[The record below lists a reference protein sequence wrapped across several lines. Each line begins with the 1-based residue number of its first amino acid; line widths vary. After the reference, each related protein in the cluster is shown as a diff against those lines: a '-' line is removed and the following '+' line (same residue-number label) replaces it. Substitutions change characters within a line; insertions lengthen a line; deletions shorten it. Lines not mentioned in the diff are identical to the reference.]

1 MSFRRVFAI
10 TFLLVAVGLAL
21 IAAGLFGSFSL
32 VTQLGFE
39 CLLLAVLWLGFH
51 ILRRIL
57 QRLLFRVGRR
67 LFVSY
72 VLIGV
77 LPMLLVF
84 CLAALLVYLLTGQL
98 AVRRA
103 ERELQQALQQLR
115 DKAATMSESLGPGSD
130 TLERRALFAA
140 EGLGEH
146 RPAAGVGWALRP
158 LSGELDGEGPFDPAL
173 LLPEGRIQTSLE
185 AVGQLESGEHFLAVV
200 APPTAAG
207 SLVVYQRI
215 EPELRRQIEEATSA
229 SIAFPQAV
237 LAAAKA
243 NEENGEVDA
252 EEGSDLEISGR
263 SLQIRFD
270 GDQAAPGASGGR
282 NRTTI
287 RTFEKDPPP
296 VPGSGLLGRPIIF
309 FPRSVELPYI
319 DWSDADWHSAIEND
333 TNFNMVAQTSLAR
346 EYLALFDSATADDV
360 NTAIGKG
367 MVALP
372 LYLSLATMTLY
383 LIAAVVAGILVYRI
397 ARATSCLHHGFE
409 EVERGNFKVDL
420 AFRGRDQLAGLVAS
434 FNRMARHLAA
444 SLEERAQREAIERE
458 LEIARQLQRSLLPP
472 ADYCAPG
479 FEIAADFVPA
489 SAIGGDFY
497 HFSGWSDGRLLVAI
511 ADVSGHGLSTGIVMS
526 AAKAL
531 LSALSTDYCPCPEL
545 LRRLDRELRAHTGRR
560 NFVTLALCA
569 FDVGRGRLEL
579 SNAGH
584 PYPYRLR
591 PDGSLTAIEN
601 PSRPLAVGLPQD
613 FRSVGAE
620 IAEGDLF
627 VLYSDGVIEAQ
638 SPSGE
643 VFGFERFEDV
653 LKTCAGRS
661 AAETRDCVLAAWRDF
676 TGTNCPEDDRTLL
689 VLKVVG

>member
-10 TFLLVAVGLAL
+10 TFLLVA
-21 IAAGLFGSFSL
+21 AGLVLIVAGVLGSFSL

-77 LPMLLVF
+77 LPMILVF
-84 CLAALLVYLLTGQL
+84 CLAGLLVYLLTGQL

-103 ERELQQALQQLR
+103 ERELQQALQHLR

-130 TLERRALFAA
+130 TLERRALFGA
-140 EGLGEH
+140 EAH
-146 RPAAGVGWALRP
+146 ARPAAGVGWALRP

-173 LLPEGRIQTSLE
+173 LLPEGRVQTSLE
-185 AVGQLESGEHFLAVV
+185 AVGELEGGEHFLVVV

-229 SIAFPQAV
+229 SISFPQAV
-237 LAAAKA
+237 LAVAKA
-243 NEENGEVDA
+243 KEESGEEDP
-252 EEGSDLEISGR
+252 DLEVGGR

-270 GDQAAPGASGGR
+270 GDGAPPGASGGQ

-287 RTFEKDPPP
+287 RTFEKDPPL
-296 VPGSGLLGRPIIF
+296 VPESGLLGRPIVF
-309 FPRSVELPYI
+309 FPRSVELPYV
-319 DWSDADWHSAIEND
+319 DWADADWHSAIEND
-333 TNFNMVAQTSLAR
+333 RNFNMVAQTSLAR

-383 LIAAVVAGILVYRI
+383 LLAAVVAGILVYRI

-409 EVERGNFKVDL
+409 EVEKGNFKVDL

-434 FNRMARHLAA
+434 FNRMASHLAA

-489 SAIGGDFY
+489 AAIGGDFY
-497 HFSGWSDGRLLVAI
+497 HFARWSDGRLLVAI

-531 LSALSTDYCPCPEL
+531 LSALATDYCPCPEL
-545 LRRLDRELRAHTGRR
+545 LRRLDRELRSHTGRR

-569 FDVGRGRLEL
+569 FDLARGRLEL

-591 PDGSLTAIEN
+591 PDGGLTAIEN

-613 FRSVGAE
+613 FRSVVSE

-643 VFGFERFEDV
+643 VFGFDRFEDV